1 MNNFIF
7 WMCNSFA
14 WFSINITLLLNT
26 CYVSGWFV
34 RCWLVWSQ
42 YTIPSWTW
50 ESGSTPVRGWVGS
63 HLFWPRT
70 EACCHVHWF
79 SSQIKKWQRSLA
91 RTEKNRLRL
100 WKPSWSILI
109 YVNSFY
115 YLVSPSS
122 EGLTI
127 HLFNFMNKDC
137 FSFSIS
143 TLKFVKHP

>member
-1 MNNFIF
+1 MNFNYVNRIY
-7 WMCNSFA
+7 NNFA
-14 WFSINITLLLNT
+14 WFSLNITLLLHT
-26 CYVSGWFV
+26 CYVLGWFV

-100 WKPSWSILI
+100 WKPSWSKLI
-109 YVNSFY
+109 YVMLTAFIIWFFLSLKDSLSICL
-115 YLVSPSS
+115 YLWIKIVFLSV
-122 EGLTI
+122 
-127 HLFNFMNKDC
+127 F
-137 FSFSIS
+137 
-143 TLKFVKHP
+143 